1 MLLCIVYTCSEP
13 RSRIPTLSERVAS
26 HPRRPNAL
34 PSPYSS
40 TSRSPY
46 TLPSSVSCKSCICHS
61 CGNCPGCGDTLPVLE
76 ESARSRRR
84 GLVFHSSSFFSHSC
98 ALFCTLQNSTL
109 FFSSDCALF
118 VQKHP
123 GGVPL
128 SFQVT
133 HIWYSG
139 RPKMIARR
147 PLLAQNITR
156 KRKSTP

>member
-1 MLLCIVYTCSEP
+1 MKYESSSARP
-13 RSRIPTLSERVAS
+13 RRLFQNGKSIPT
-26 HPRRPNAL
+26 PRAV
-34 PSPYSS
+34 
-40 TSRSPY
+40 
-46 TLPSSVSCKSCICHS
+46 SVSCKSCICHA

-123 GGVPL
+123 GWGYL
-128 SFQVT
+128 SPF
-133 HIWYSG
+133 
-139 RPKMIARR
+139 
-147 PLLAQNITR
+147 
-156 KRKSTP
+156 KSPTS